1 MKDLDDKLI
10 ANGVPTNTW
19 SVGHPTYDME
29 YADDTLPISLT
40 TPQLQKFLTLL
51 EEEAARYG
59 MSLNETKTE
68 YLPKPGTSGD
78 LIFKSQDKVPKVE
91 KVKYLGSVL
100 RIKAAYYSRIPN
112 TEVWER
118 AGRPHRAGDI
128 LNATQHK
135 MLVEV
140 YSHSMESPL
149 HNVVFCSALKDRIMS
164 QGRRRGKPIPY
175 WLNTIVK
182 RHYPNL
188 SDHTAGKYFGPQF
201 KYVELGRTLR
211 QSLERAP
218 KRAAQRA
225 WP

>member
-1 MKDLDDKLI
+1 MLYGLDAL
-10 ANGVPTNTW
+10 
-19 SVGHPTYDME
+19 
-29 YADDTLPISLT
+29 SLT
-40 TPQLQKFLTLL
+40 DKNIATLNGQYFRFL
-51 EEEAARYG
+51 RR
-59 MSLNETKTE
+59 
-68 YLPKPGTSGD
+68 
-78 LIFKSQDKVPKVE
+78 
-91 KVKYLGSVL
+91 VL

-118 AGRPHRAGDI
+118 AGRPHRAGDTR
-128 LNATQHK
+128 NATQHK

-149 HNVVFCSALKDRIMS
+149 HNVVFCSALRDRIIS

-188 SDHTAGKYFGPQF
+188 SDHTAGRYFGPQF
-201 KYVELGRTLR
+201 KYVELGRR

-218 KRAAQRA
+218 KRAVQRV